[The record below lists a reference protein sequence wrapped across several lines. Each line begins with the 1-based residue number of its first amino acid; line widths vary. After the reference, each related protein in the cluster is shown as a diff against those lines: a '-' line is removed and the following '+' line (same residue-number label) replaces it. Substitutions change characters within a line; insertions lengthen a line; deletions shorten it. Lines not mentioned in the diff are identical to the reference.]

1 MNVEQKEIVLLPY
14 PFTNQE
20 GSKIRPALIVSN
32 NFFNKKSDDCL
43 AVPLTSVIKEELYS
57 IFITQED
64 LQFGTL
70 IKPSRIRADK
80 IFSIDKSKIIMKI
93 GALNDETFQE
103 VKSELFK
110 VF

>member
-1 MNVEQKEIVLLPY
+1 MNVEQKDIVLLPY

-20 GSKIRPALIVSN
+20 GSKIRPALIISN

-64 LQFGTL
+64 LQYGTL

-80 IFSIDKSKIIMKI
+80 IFSIDKSKILMKI
-93 GALNDETFQE
+93 GVLNDRTFQE
-103 VKSELFK
+103 VKSELNK